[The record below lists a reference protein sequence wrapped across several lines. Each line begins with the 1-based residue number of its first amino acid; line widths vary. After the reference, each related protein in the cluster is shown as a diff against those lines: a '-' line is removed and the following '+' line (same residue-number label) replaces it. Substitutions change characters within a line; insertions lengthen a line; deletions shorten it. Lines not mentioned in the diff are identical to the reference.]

1 MMAHGFG
8 EKDIHLVGVILVTKG
23 HYALDMRGI
32 ASMGRPGPGREK
44 YHQDDRGSNDG
55 VTKKKTKKEDCRERR
70 LDGRSGSSRCRRSS
84 ARVTQLAAQALK
96 KIATRRGTKKMLSC
110 ASCTG
115 WCGSFFFEMVSAGH
129 NGPGAT
135 GRQAQKTEN
144 NKGENTGAG
153 TPRADMAQ
161 TARYSHV
168 APLLG
173 GRHKNG
179 QNYGMYT
186 GG

>member
-1 MMAHGFG
+1 MVSGKKALAHSRAVQMMAHGFV

-23 HYALDMRGI
+23 HYAQDMRGI
-32 ASMGRPGPGREK
+32 ASMGRPGPGGEK

-115 WCGSFFFEMVSAGH
+115 WCGSFFF
-129 NGPGAT
+129 
-135 GRQAQKTEN
+135 
-144 NKGENTGAG
+144 
-153 TPRADMAQ
+153 
-161 TARYSHV
+161 
-168 APLLG
+168 
-173 GRHKNG
+173 
-179 QNYGMYT
+179 
-186 GG
+186 